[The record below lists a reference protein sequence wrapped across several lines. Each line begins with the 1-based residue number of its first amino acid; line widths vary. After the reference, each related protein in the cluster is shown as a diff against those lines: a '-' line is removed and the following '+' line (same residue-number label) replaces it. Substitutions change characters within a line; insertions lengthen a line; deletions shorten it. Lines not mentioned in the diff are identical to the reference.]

1 MEYYSKA
8 PFQLS
13 ILVTLNH
20 RLGTMHAKL
29 KVSFPL
35 FPNFLNDVGEQKSQR
50 PSSSVSPGQDQQHLK
65 QHSNPIAASSTR
77 RRRSTL
83 WQLNSAPIKLNIAF
97 IKWNLLPELQ
107 RGTRYC
113 CCWCCRLPPYD
124 HKSFINP
131 ILQLC
136 RTKQKIWVVFSSL
149 LYCLILRQRW
159 EVFSEEEKFS
169 WDKRK
174 KQDGRRFHHFHS
186 WQKLGTIAQNFLFS
200 LKLLILVSIKLIYF
214 KSYLSCYFLVKFWP
228 KTAPTVLDASALT
241 TLANSRVFKK

>member
-174 KQDGRRFHHFHS
+174 TKWKTLSPFSQLAKVGDNCS
-186 WQKLGTIAQNFLFS
+186 KLFVF
-200 LKLLILVSIKLIYF
+200 
-214 KSYLSCYFLVKFWP
+214 VKVVDSGF
-228 KTAPTVLDASALT
+228 
-241 TLANSRVFKK
+241 N